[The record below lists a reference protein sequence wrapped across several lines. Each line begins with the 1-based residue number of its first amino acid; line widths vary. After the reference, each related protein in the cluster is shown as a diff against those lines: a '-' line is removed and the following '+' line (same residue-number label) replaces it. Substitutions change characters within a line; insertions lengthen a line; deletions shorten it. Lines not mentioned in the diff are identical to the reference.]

1 MLRFNAF
8 CRARVLFPGE
18 TAVRGGLK
26 VMPLHARGYCP
37 WVWTIKNMRS
47 HMGAP
52 TKFDFAFGRSLR
64 RGAGKIGCLI
74 DVAFGFI
81 GFASCWSFCMEPR
94 IDDWGNVTPSVIE
107 ADGLLAAIGLSLFCG
122 WAMFILAFLWHS
134 GVIYLRHM
142 WTSPAGR
149 AAIVIITLPMVFV
162 LLSGNILVFLLL
174 AAAYPMLARWIM
186 PLVGLFT
193 GWLFSEGDPSD
204 TAADSLDKDSFEE

>member
-1 MLRFNAF
+1 
-8 CRARVLFPGE
+8 
-18 TAVRGGLK
+18 
-26 VMPLHARGYCP
+26 
-37 WVWTIKNMRS
+37 
-47 HMGAP
+47 MGAP
-52 TKFDFAFGRSLR
+52 MKFDYAFGRSLR

-74 DVAFGFI
+74 DVAFGVM
-81 GFASCWSFCMEPR
+81 GFAWGWLFCMEPR
-94 IDDWGNVTPSVIE
+94 VDDWGNVTPPFIE
-107 ADGLLAAIGLSLFCG
+107 TDGLLATIGLSLFG
-122 WAMFILAFLWHS
+122 GFAMLMLAFLWHS

-149 AAIVIITLPMVFV
+149 AAIIIFTLPMVFV

-204 TAADSLDKDSFEE
+204 TAADSLDKSSTHK

>member
-1 MLRFNAF
+1 
-8 CRARVLFPGE
+8 
-18 TAVRGGLK
+18 
-26 VMPLHARGYCP
+26 
-37 WVWTIKNMRS
+37 
-47 HMGAP
+47 MGAP

-74 DVAFGFI
+74 DVAFGVI

-94 IDDWGNVTPSVIE
+94 VDDWGNVTPSVIE
-107 ADGLLAAIGLSLFCG
+107 ADGLLAAIGLSLFSG
-122 WAMFILAFLWHS
+122 WVMLILAFLWHS

-149 AAIVIITLPMVFV
+149 AAIVIFTLPMVFV